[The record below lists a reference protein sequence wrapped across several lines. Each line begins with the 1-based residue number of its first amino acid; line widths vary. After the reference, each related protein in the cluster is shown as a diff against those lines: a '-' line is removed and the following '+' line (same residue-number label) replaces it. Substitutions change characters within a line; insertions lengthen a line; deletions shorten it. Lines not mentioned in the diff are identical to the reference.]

1 MNITK
6 ATEEYISSHPS
17 IRDCVSKGLI
27 NYSALAREICD
38 ELKIDSFDAVLIAIR
53 RYFLKINSNENQE
66 KEILKLLKNVK
77 VRVRNKILVTI
88 MDKPR
93 DMEKIYMFQK
103 KIKKDK
109 GDFNLI
115 EGENSITLV
124 TNSKYSKEIKE
135 EFKHWIIKNSENLVQ
150 IAIIFDPQIE
160 TTPGIV
166 NYVYGLLAEN
176 GINILEEMS
185 CWTDLMIIID
195 EKDLAKTMKVL
206 SF

>member
-1 MNITK
+1 
-6 ATEEYISSHPS
+6 
-17 IRDCVSKGLI
+17 
-27 NYSALAREICD
+27 
-38 ELKIDSFDAVLIAIR
+38 
-53 RYFLKINSNENQE
+53 
-66 KEILKLLKNVK
+66 
-77 VRVRNKILVTI
+77 